1 VLRRAVV
8 DVTRDGSPVATLTP
22 EKRYYPVEGQPT
34 SEAGID
40 MGFWR
45 DLYVVLGDPAE
56 GAPGGHTMRIYVNP
70 LVMWI
75 WGGVAIMGVAGLI
88 SLSDRRHRVGA
99 PSPARTRLAPAGA
112 RA

>member
-1 VLRRAVV
+1 
-8 DVTRDGSPVATLTP
+8 
-22 EKRYYPVEGQPT
+22 
-34 SEAGID
+34 

-56 GAPGGHTMRIYVNP
+56 GPPGTHTVRIYVNP

-75 WGGVAIMGVAGLI
+75 WGGIVIMSLAGMI
-88 SLSDRRHRVGA
+88 SLTDRRHRVGA
-99 PSPARTRLAPAGA
+99 PSPAKARLAPAGA